1 MFKLKVIKRLS
12 ELQLGIVFIGLFTF
26 SSYSHCQWTVYTN
39 DDQKT
44 IYVDP
49 STIRRDGNFVEF
61 WSIHNY
67 KFPSV
72 EIDGSKVT
80 STKGRSRYDCK
91 NELQRTLYL
100 TMYEGENGNG
110 RILGLQN
117 YINEKPNWSPIIPD
131 TPNMLIYKRLC
142 NKRTS

>member
-12 ELQLGIVFIGLFTF
+12 EHHLGIVFIVLLTF
-26 SSYSHCQWTVYTN
+26 STYSYSQWTIYTN

-44 IYVDP
+44 IFVDP

-72 EIDGSKVT
+72 EVDGSKVT

-91 NELQRTLYL
+91 NELQRTLFF
-100 TMYEGENGNG
+100 TMYEGEIGTG
-110 RILGLQN
+110 RVLGVQN
-117 YINEKPNWSPIIPD
+117 YINEKPNWSPIVPD
-131 TPNMLIYKRLC
+131 SPNMIIFKRVC
-142 NKRTS
+142 SRK